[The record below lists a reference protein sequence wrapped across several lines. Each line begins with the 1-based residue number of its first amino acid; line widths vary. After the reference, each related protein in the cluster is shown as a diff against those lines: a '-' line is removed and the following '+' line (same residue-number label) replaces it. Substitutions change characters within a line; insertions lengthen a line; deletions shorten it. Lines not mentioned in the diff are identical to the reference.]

1 MQFSIAI
8 KSILAAGILAS
19 TQAMALPISEYSLII
34 EEDYDHHSAVW
45 GRTFIGGDM
54 VTGGGEF
61 GTRLDRDTAL
71 PSLTVVGDISG
82 SQFNV
87 MAGTVEYGGT
97 LTAPVTFNGNVTG
110 ANQVNQATLEAQGA
124 SMFSELKGA
133 SSNYANR
140 TANGDFARSHN
151 NATFSYSGSSEVAF
165 FDVNARDVFTQNTN
179 LSLNLG
185 SATTAIINISTED
198 LANQGQTFAFDFLA
212 PNGINFGNGFSE
224 QTASNILWNFYDA
237 TTLDLQ
243 DLKMRGS
250 VLAMGA
256 NILSIG
262 TIDGSIAAKSFI
274 QDSQVHNY
282 TFTPPSEVPLPAS
295 IQFML
300 MGLTGLFVAKWYRR
314 RKTA

>member
-1 MQFSIAI
+1 MQLNNYLKGLIA
-8 KSILAAGILAS
+8 AS
-19 TQAMALPISEYSLII
+19 VLSTVQAVALPISEYSLII

-61 GTRLDRDTAL
+61 GTRLDRDTTL

-82 SQFNV
+82 AQFNV

-97 LTAPVTFNGNVTG
+97 LTAPVTFNGSVTG
-110 ANQVNQATLEAQGA
+110 ANQADQANLEAQGTA
-124 SMFSELKGA
+124 MFSELKDA
-133 SSNYANR
+133 SSDYSSR
-140 TANGDFARSHN
+140 TANGSFARNSN
-151 NATFSYSGSSEVAF
+151 NATFSYSGSSDVAF

-185 SATTAIINISTED
+185 GATTAIINISTED
-198 LANQGQTFAFDFLA
+198 LANQGQSFAFDFLA

-300 MGLTGLFVAKWYRR
+300 MGLTGLFAAKWYRR

>member
-1 MQFSIAI
+1 MQLSNT
-8 KSILAAGILAS
+8 LRGLLVAGIFAS
-19 TQAMALPISEYSLII
+19 THAYALPISEYSLII
-34 EEDYDHHSAVW
+34 EEDYNHSSAVW

-61 GTRLDRDTAL
+61 GTLLDRDTNL

-82 SQFNV
+82 AQFNV

-97 LTAPVTFNGNVTG
+97 LTAPVTYNGSIQG
-110 ANQVNQATLEAQGA
+110 ANQVDRASLTAQGETMIA
-124 SMFSELKGA
+124 ELKGA
-133 SSNYANR
+133 SSDYASR
-140 TANGDFARSHN
+140 GTNGSFLRNNN
-151 NATFSYSGSSEVAF
+151 NATFDYSGSSEVAF
-165 FDVNARDVFTQNTN
+165 FEVNARDVFTQNTN
-179 LSLNLG
+179 LALNLG

-198 LANQGQTFAFDFLA
+198 LANQGEAFAFDFLA
-212 PNGINFGNGFSE
+212 PTGINFGNGFTE
-224 QTASNILWNFYDA
+224 QASSNILWNFYDA

-243 DLKMRGS
+243 DLKMQGS

-262 TIDGSIAAKSFI
+262 TINGSIAAKSFI

-282 TFTPPSEVPLPAS
+282 NFTPPSEVPLPAS

-300 MGLTGLFVAKWYRR
+300 MGLTGLFAAKWYRR
-314 RKTA
+314 RKMA

>member
-1 MQFSIAI
+1 MHPKTLI
-8 KSILAAGILAS
+8 KSLIAASLLAASQSHALA
-19 TQAMALPISEYSLII
+19 LSEYSLII
-34 EEDYDHHSAVW
+34 EEDYNHHSAVW
-45 GRTFIGGDM
+45 GRTFIGGGM

-61 GTRLDRDTAL
+61 GTRLDRSTDL
-71 PSLTVVGDISG
+71 PSLTVVGNISG

-87 MAGTVEYGGT
+87 MAGTVEYGGD
-97 LTAPVTFNGNVTG
+97 LNASVSFNGSVRGATQADQASLAATG
-110 ANQVNQATLEAQGA
+110 AV
-124 SMFSELKGA
+124 MFGELKNA

-140 TANGDFARSHN
+140 TANGSFSREHN
-151 NATFSYSGSSEVAF
+151 TATFAYDGASDVAF

-179 LSLNLG
+179 LALNIG

-212 PNGINFGNGFSE
+212 PNGINFGRGFST

-295 IQFML
+295 VQFML
-300 MGLTGLFVAKWYRR
+300 MGLAGLFAAKWYRR
-314 RKTA
+314 R